1 MKRRTLLQSSALAL
15 PSLVRAQAAP
25 PGGGPVTVGIIS
37 DVTLSAGVEKEM
49 RDEWARLGWREGANL
64 RLELRTVDARLERL
78 DATVRELLALRPA
91 VLIAG
96 HDAVASAIKRQND
109 RVPIVIMFGVS
120 PVAAGLAASL
130 QRPGGSVTGLVYM
143 FDDIRPKL
151 YQLARQVAPKARRF
165 GAMFF
170 YAGPPNPGL
179 DAAMERGRQLAR
191 QVIAEFVPLQVRDV
205 REIDAHVASLTPA
218 SDHVLL
224 VNFDPGLYPEYARI
238 AALTRAAKLP
248 SVSMHQAYAPAG
260 GLLSYGAH
268 LNGIAKRALQMA
280 DQVLRGARVGD
291 IPIEQP
297 TLIHLTLNKRTA
309 REIGLTFP
317 QELLVRADEVIE

>member
-1 MKRRTLLQSSALAL
+1 MKRRTLLQSGALAL
-15 PSLVRAQAAP
+15 PSLARSQVAP
-25 PGGGPVTVGIIS
+25 PGGAPVTVGMVL
-37 DVTLSAGVEKEM
+37 DFAVPDRDEKEV
-49 RDEWARLGWREGANL
+49 RDEWARLGWREGVNL
-64 RLELRTVDARLERL
+64 RFELRTVDARLERL

-91 VLIAG
+91 VLIA
-96 HDAVASAIKRQND
+96 SND
-109 RVPIVIMFGVS
+109 NV
-120 PVAAGLAASL
+120 ASL